1 MTWRPEE
8 FDELAEELRR
18 RVAAEFRSEA
28 EEVERLVHLQR
39 RRNARLR
46 DIAIAAMH
54 QGQGVTVRGFGDE
67 WSGEVLSVGT
77 DYLSMKTA
85 TQLLDAKLD
94 SIAIGLTPATQG
106 GRSAKAASETF
117 KARLAEFEISGDLVT
132 LRSRIPVIEVTGV
145 IDVVATDHIEVR
157 CPEPIYL
164 PLEGIFA
171 AIRPLPQ

>member
-1 MTWRPEE
+1 M
-8 FDELAEELRR
+8 
-18 RVAAEFRSEA
+18 
-28 EEVERLVHLQR
+28 
-39 RRNARLR
+39 
-46 DIAIAAMH
+46 
-54 QGQGVTVRGFGDE
+54 
-67 WSGEVLSVGT
+67 GT
-77 DYLSMKTA
+77 DYLSIKTA
-85 TQLLDAKLD
+85 TQLLDARLD
-94 SIAIGLTPATQG
+94 SIAIGLTPARQG

-145 IDVVATDHIEVR
+145 IDVVAADHIEVR